1 MATTLPRI
9 LTLPE
14 VATLLRLSPG
24 VVIDL
29 AEAGK
34 IPGQRQGDHW
44 QFLRDEVE
52 TWSARYDQRKVLLR
66 QVGALA
72 HDETIEALQ
81 THVDQQRQ
89 ANTLDTVG

>member
-9 LTLPE
+9 LTLSE

-44 QFLRDEVE
+44 QFLRDEME
-52 TWSARYDQRKVLLR
+52 AWSARYDQRQVLLR

-72 HDETIEALQ
+72 HDETIDALQ
-81 THVDQQRQ
+81 THIDRQRQ
-89 ANTLDTVG
+89 VNWFD

>member
-9 LTLPE
+9 LTLSE

-44 QFLRDEVE
+44 QFLRDEME
-52 TWSARYDQRKVLLR
+52 AWSARYDQRQVLLR

-72 HDETIEALQ
+72 HDETIESLQ
-81 THVDQQRQ
+81 THIDRQRQ
-89 ANTLDTVG
+89 VNWFD